1 MESTLIEGV
10 LAQKRRYIAKAISYI
25 ENNSSDSLEI
35 LSKLYPHTGSAYRIG
50 ITGPPGA
57 GKSSLTDRLIQYYRE
72 NNQTVAVVG
81 IDPTSPFT
89 GGAILGD
96 RIRMGRHYEDKGVY
110 IRSMAS
116 RGGHGGLANSTQ
128 EVGDI
133 FDAAGF
139 DIILFE
145 TVGVGQVELDVIEA
159 SDTVVVV
166 LVPESGDD
174 IQMMKA
180 GLMEIADVFAIN
192 KSDRQ
197 GANKLFISITNMLTT
212 IPHDENTWIPKVI
225 KTTALTNDGVFELS
239 NGIDTHKQHIQ
250 KTGMWTEK
258 LSKRYTKQVKTL
270 VSNELNQ
277 YFWSDNKIQLLDNE
291 LNKTHN
297 KRKSPQKLSIELH
310 NGK

>member
-1 MESTLIEGV
+1 MDSTLIEGV
-10 LAQKRRYIAKAISYI
+10 LAQKRRYIAKAISHI

-35 LSKLYPHTGSAYRIG
+35 LSKLYPHTGRAYRIG

-81 IDPTSPFT
+81 IDPTSPFS

-128 EVGDI
+128 EVGDV

-145 TVGVGQVELDVIEA
+145 TVGVGQVELDVIQA

-180 GLMEIADVFAIN
+180 GLMEIADIFAIN

-212 IPHDENTWIPKVI
+212 MPHDENTWIPKVI
-225 KTTALTNDGVFELS
+225 KTTALTNDGVSELS
-239 NGIDTHKQHIQ
+239 NGIDTHKQHIE

-277 YFWSDNKIQLLDNE
+277 NFWSDNKIQLLENE
-291 LNKTHN
+291 LNKMHN
-297 KRKSPQKLSIELH
+297 KRKSPQQLSIELH
-310 NGK
+310 SGE

>member
-128 EVGDI
+128 EVGDV

-180 GLMEIADVFAIN
+180 GLMEIADIFAIN

-212 IPHDENTWIPKVI
+212 MPHDENTWIPKLI
-225 KTTALTNDGVFELS
+225 KTTALTNDGVSELS

-297 KRKSPQKLSIELH
+297 KRKSPQQLSIELH

>member
-1 MESTLIEGV
+1 MDSTLIEGV
-10 LAQKRRYIAKAISYI
+10 LAQNRRYIAKAISHI

-35 LSKLYPHTGSAYRIG
+35 LSKLYPHTGRSYRIG

-72 NNQTVAVVG
+72 NNQTVAVIG
-81 IDPTSPFT
+81 IDPTSPFS

-96 RIRMGRHYEDKGVY
+96 RIRMIRHYDDKGVY

-128 EVGDI
+128 EVGDVL
-133 FDAAGF
+133 DAAGF

-145 TVGVGQVELDVIEA
+145 TVGVGQVELDVIQA
-159 SDTVVVV
+159 SDTVIVV

-180 GLMEIADVFAIN
+180 GLMEIADIFAIN

-212 IPHDENTWIPKVI
+212 MPHDENTWIPKVI
-225 KTTALTNDGVFELS
+225 KTIALTNDGVSELCE
-239 NGIDTHKQHIQ
+239 GIDKHKLHIE
-250 KTGMWTEK
+250 KTGMWSEK

-270 VSNELNQ
+270 VSDELNKR
-277 YFWSDNKIQLLDNE
+277 FWSDNRNQLLENE
-291 LNKTHN
+291 LNIRHS
-297 KRKSPQKLSIELH
+297 KRKSPQQLSLELFD
-310 NGK
+310 GK